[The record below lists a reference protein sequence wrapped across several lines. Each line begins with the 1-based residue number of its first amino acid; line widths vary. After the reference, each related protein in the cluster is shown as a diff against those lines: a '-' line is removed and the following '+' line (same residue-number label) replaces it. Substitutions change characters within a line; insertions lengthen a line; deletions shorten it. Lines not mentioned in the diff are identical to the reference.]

1 MRILFLLCALLT
13 GCASGQKIVDTSRNN
28 IPEQVTPA
36 LDHTPY
42 AISLGAIFFV
52 VVLACVY
59 YLLKTDS
66 PDSSD

>member
-1 MRILFLLCALLT
+1 MRIFFLLCAFMT
-13 GCASGQKIVDTSRNN
+13 GCASGKRIVDTSRNN

-36 LDHTPY
+36 LDHTPHT
-42 AISLGAIFFV
+42 ISLGLVFFV
-52 VVLACVY
+52 IVLACVY